1 MATMWGWGDVLPV
14 RPGAEALMHT
24 CEPARAFLGAWSFRL
39 RPRMILRQQLS
50 PRLFAMEALSLPE
63 SAGPGLPRPCR
74 GPVCGAVGAGRKL
87 PEPGM
92 PES

>member
-1 MATMWGWGDVLPV
+1 
-14 RPGAEALMHT
+14 
-24 CEPARAFLGAWSFRL
+24 
-39 RPRMILRQQLS
+39 MILRQQLS